1 MILKSSTPLACL
13 LLEVT
18 TGMGMG
24 RAAKCCPLSESQPR
38 RGERPLAFVNE
49 KVLQCWQAPVSL
61 WFYICWVGCVG
72 EC

>member
-1 MILKSSTPLACL
+1 MILKSSTPLVCL
-13 LLEVT
+13 TLEVT
-18 TGMGMG
+18 TGMVMR
-24 RAAKCCPLSESQPR
+24 RAVKHCPLNESQPR
-38 RGERPLAFVNE
+38 KEERPTAFVDE